1 MTVWTALFSPSK
13 TQNHMSSLSLY
24 QQKTVK
30 NYGNYS
36 TNDLNDHFIRMNV
49 KQKVRIK
56 KTANGY
62 KYFFESNFLEVNS

>member
-1 MTVWTALFSPSK
+1 MTILTALFSLSK
-13 TQNHMSSLSLY
+13 TKNHMSPLSLY

-30 NYGNYS
+30 NFGNFL

-56 KTANGY
+56 KAANDY
-62 KYFFESNFLEVNS
+62 KYFFESNFLEVNN